1 MGPKSKL
8 AALGAFMLSLYVL
21 VLIDKMT
28 VEQYLDI
35 AKLLGTALGSHL
47 FTAYVPTLRA
57 SISATS
63 PAAEA
68 APAPPQE
75 GQ

>member
-8 AALGAFMLSLYVL
+8 AALGAFMLSLYAL
-21 VLIDKMT
+21 VLIDKLP

-47 FTAYVPTLRA
+47 FTAWVPTMRRA
-57 SISATS
+57 TD
-63 PAAEA
+63 PTTTAAEA
-68 APAPPQE
+68 APVPPQE